1 MKSLYDIAC
10 KKCLKYLEY
19 VGNNIANNGATFQG
33 KSAMGN
39 MGCVQNMTGAV
50 MVAKPPL
57 EAQLDS
63 ADEILVFPRNYKIVR
78 KENFTNSIVFCTC
91 IRIFSFVIRRI

>member
-1 MKSLYDIAC
+1 MQKVL
-10 KKCLKYLEY
+10 LKYLEY

-78 KENFTNSIVFCTC
+78 KE
-91 IRIFSFVIRRI
+91 IFAIQLFFVPV

>member
-1 MKSLYDIAC
+1 M
-10 KKCLKYLEY
+10 
-19 VGNNIANNGATFQG
+19 GNNIANNGATFQG

-78 KENFTNSIVFCTC
+78 KEKKMSDQLFFCTC
-91 IRIFSFVIRRI
+91 VRIFSFVIRRI

>member
-63 ADEILVFPRNYKIVR
+63 ADEILVSQEI
-78 KENFTNSIVFCTC
+78 KELSEKKKKCQL
-91 IRIFSFVIRRI
+91 

>member
-1 MKSLYDIAC
+1 M
-10 KKCLKYLEY
+10 
-19 VGNNIANNGATFQG
+19 GNNIANNGATFQG

-63 ADEILVFPRNYKIVR
+63 VDEILPGID
-78 KENFTNSIVFCTC
+78 
-91 IRIFSFVIRRI
+91 RIYVEEYRALADLLFQLVANR

>member
-78 KENFTNSIVFCTC
+78 KYLGAYF
-91 IRIFSFVIRRI
+91 

>member
-1 MKSLYDIAC
+1 MQKVL
-10 KKCLKYLEY
+10 LKYLEY

-63 ADEILVFPRNYKIVR
+63 ADEILVSQEILRLSEKKKNVKYQLF
-78 KENFTNSIVFCTC
+78 
-91 IRIFSFVIRRI
+91 FVPV